1 MQTHFDTIIIGGG
14 PGGLAAAY
22 SLAEQQSVLVV
33 ENDLWGGTCPNRGCD
48 PKKMLYSAVEALDN
62 QQALQTN
69 GLVGTSAINWSE
81 LMAFKRS
88 YTQQIPTGTLNGLQH
103 AGIQTVTGTAHFS
116 DTQTLQINGG
126 TYTANHFII
135 ATGQTPTLPTI
146 EGHDL
151 LQTSNEFLDLDRL
164 PEKVAFIG
172 GGYIAIELAN
182 IAVTAGAEVHII
194 QHNERI
200 LRDFPEALTHKLV
213 TSLQE
218 KGIHFHFDTDVTTI
232 TQTSN
237 QLTLSNQANFKLTV
251 DAAFAAMGRKPNID
265 QLALDKAGVTAN
277 QHGIQVNDHLMS
289 SNPRVFAIGDVVDRV
304 QPKLTPVAGFE
315 GRYVANQLLAKE
327 TVPITYPL
335 IPHTVYASPQI
346 SQVGVSVATAQA
358 APSQYRIN
366 QQTVTNWYTFNRIQE
381 SDAMVITIFD
391 NQTNQLVGA
400 AAYTTIAEELINY
413 FTNLIKHQTTATE
426 LTDTIYN
433 YPSPASDL
441 KYYY

>member
-22 SLAEQQSVLVV
+22 QLAEQQAILVV
-33 ENDLWGGTCPNRGCD
+33 ENALWGGTCPNRGCD
-48 PKKMLYSAVEALDN
+48 PKKMLYSAVEALDR
-62 QQALQTN
+62 QQALQTS

-88 YTQQIPTGTLNGLQH
+88 YTQQIPSGTLNGLQH

-116 DTQTLQINGG
+116 DAQTLQINDVS
-126 TYTANHFII
+126 YTADHFII
-135 ATGQTPTLPTI
+135 ATGQTPTLPEI
-146 EGHDL
+146 EGRDL
-151 LQTSNEFLDLDRL
+151 LQTSNEFLDLEQL
-164 PEKVAFIG
+164 PEKIAFIG

-200 LRDFPEALTHKLV
+200 LRDFPEVLTRQLIS
-213 TSLQE
+213 SLQE
-218 KGIHFHFDTDVTTI
+218 KGIHFHFDTDVTRI

-265 QLALDKAGVTAN
+265 QLTLAKAGVTTS
-277 QHGIQVNDHLMS
+277 QHGIQVDDHLMS
-289 SNPRVFAIGDVVDRV
+289 RNPRIFAIGDVVDRI

-315 GRYVANQLLAKE
+315 DRYVANQLLAKK
-327 TVPITYPL
+327 TAPITYPL

-346 SQVGVSVATAQA
+346 SQVGISVADAQA
-358 APSQYRIN
+358 DPNRYRIN

-381 SDAMVITIFD
+381 SAAMVITIFD
-391 NQTNQLVGA
+391 RQTDQIVGA
-400 AAYTTIAEELINY
+400 AAYTTLAEELINY
-413 FTNLIKHQTTATE
+413 FTNLIKHRTTAAE

>member
-22 SLAEQQSVLVV
+22 QLAEQQAILVV
-33 ENDLWGGTCPNRGCD
+33 ENALWGGTCPNRGCD
-48 PKKMLYSAVEALDN
+48 PKKILYSAVEALDR
-62 QQALQTN
+62 QQALQTS

-88 YTQQIPTGTLNGLQH
+88 YTHQIPSGTLNGLQH

-116 DTQTLQINGG
+116 DAQTLQINDVS
-126 TYTANHFII
+126 YTADHFII
-135 ATGQTPTLPTI
+135 ATGQTPTLPEI
-146 EGHDL
+146 EGRDL
-151 LQTSNEFLDLDRL
+151 LQTSNEFLDLEQL
-164 PEKVAFIG
+164 PEKIAFIG

-200 LRDFPEALTHKLV
+200 LRDFPEVLTRQLIS
-213 TSLQE
+213 SLQE
-218 KGIHFHFDTDVTTI
+218 KGIHFHFDTDVTRI
-232 TQTSN
+232 TQTNN
-237 QLTLSNQANFKLTV
+237 QLTLSNQAHFKLTV

-265 QLALDKAGVTAN
+265 QLNLANAGVIAS

-289 SNPRVFAIGDVVDRV
+289 RNPRIFAIGDVLDRV

-315 GRYVANQLLAKE
+315 GRYVANQLLAKK
-327 TVPITYPL
+327 TAPITYPL

-346 SQVGVSVATAQA
+346 SQVGVSVAAAQA
-358 APSQYRIN
+358 DPNRYRIN

-381 SDAMVITIFD
+381 SAAMVITIFD
-391 NQTNQLVGA
+391 RQIDQIVGA
-400 AAYTTIAEELINY
+400 AAYTTLAEELINY
-413 FTNLIKHQTTATE
+413 FTNLIKHRTTAAE